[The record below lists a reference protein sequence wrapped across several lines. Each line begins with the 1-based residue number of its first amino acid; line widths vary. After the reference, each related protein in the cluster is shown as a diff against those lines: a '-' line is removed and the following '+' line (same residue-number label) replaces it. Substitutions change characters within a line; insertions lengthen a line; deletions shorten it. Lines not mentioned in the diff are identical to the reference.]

1 MGHYRRKEIGRQRHQ
16 GSIAKEMKGVTQAIG
31 DGENTCGPTKKAIS
45 LARKDEAESA
55 ETLAEAFH

>member
-31 DGENTCGPTKKAIS
+31 DDEETRYSTKKVIS
-45 LARKDEAESA
+45 SARRDEAENV
-55 ETLAEAFH
+55 ETSAEAFH